1 MTLALVP
8 PSGAADAEDAV
19 WCLDVARDLVTRRE
33 AEACAGRI
41 VDAEEAGRVRARR
54 RNRIRRN
61 FDAVERNAPGRRM
74 SGSGSGFFIA
84 PDGTLV
90 TNAHVVDDCQGISV
104 EAAGNVSGSA
114 RLLGIDGARDLALL
128 RADFAPPATATFGL
142 PRVVTV
148 DEPIAVVGFP
158 LHGRV
163 AIKPILV
170 TGTVLAAT
178 RPPVGGSERFRLR
191 ADVRRGNSGG
201 PVLDSHGLVIG
212 VVTGKV
218 NTPRTFQLTGR
229 LVRDV
234 AIAVR
239 SETVFGFLQTHDQR
253 HRRARPAAPLSDAEI
268 MDRASA
274 FVARVLCWR

>member
-54 RNRIRRN
+54 RDRIRRN

-90 TNAHVVDDCQGISV
+90 TNAHVVDGCRTVMV
-104 EAAGNVSGSA
+104 ETAGEARGTA
-114 RLLGIDGARDLALL
+114 RLLELDVGTDLALL
-128 RADFAPPATATFGL
+128 RAEMAPPAIADFAPPRDVA
-142 PRVVTV
+142 P
-148 DEPIAVVGFP
+148 DEPVAVVGFP

-163 AIKPILV
+163 AIVPILV
-170 TGTVLAAT
+170 TGHVLK
-178 RPPVGGSERFRLR
+178 RVGAGQFRLR

-201 PVLDSHGLVIG
+201 PVLDGSGRVIG
-212 VVTGKV
+212 VVAAKV
-218 NTPRTFQLTGR
+218 HSPRTFQATGR

-234 AIAVR
+234 GVAITSA
-239 SETVFGFLQTHDQR
+239 TVFGFLESHGQP
-253 HRRARPAAPLSDAEI
+253 HRRVTGAAKLSDAEI
-268 MDRASA
+268 IARAA
-274 FVARVLCWR
+274 LFVVRLVCWK